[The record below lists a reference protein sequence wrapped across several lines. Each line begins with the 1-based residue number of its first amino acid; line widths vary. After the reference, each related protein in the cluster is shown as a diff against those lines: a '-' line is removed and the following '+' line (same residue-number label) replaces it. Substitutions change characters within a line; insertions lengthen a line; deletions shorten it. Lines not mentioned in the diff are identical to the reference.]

1 MIKWTD
7 FALSEDFG
15 ALLDFSDVVRES
27 DINHDRRWK
36 VAQGCGE
43 VGSIRSDAEDGM
55 RIQETES
62 VITPARMV
70 GTSGSDDLKLFP
82 TGRMLGSD
90 QTLTDSNFQAEGG
103 A

>member
-1 MIKWTD
+1 VIKWTD
-7 FALSEDFG
+7 FALLEDFG
-15 ALLDFSDVVRES
+15 AILDFSDVVTET

-43 VGSIRSDAEDGM
+43 IGSIRSDAEDGM

-82 TGRMLGSD
+82 TGRMLGFDHTRSD
-90 QTLTDSNFQAEGG
+90 CNLQAEGG